1 VQFPTVEE
9 RGNVLKQAANLHGLQ
24 LPMLLPGIV
33 INTRVANF
41 APICQAQMRRF
52 DGQRYVS
59 FGPVLSVGIG

>member
-1 VQFPTVEE
+1 M
-9 RGNVLKQAANLHGLQ
+9 KQAANLHGLQ